1 MDTFTQFRLAE
12 LWTALSVQTDRTA
25 RALACNAM
33 LHQQLLLCVSEN
45 EGLKAQL
52 LSCVS
57 ENEGLK
63 AQLLSCV
70 SENEG
75 LKEQLAAHET
85 VSDQDAETYLVAAI
99 QCDLR
104 QTKNDFTGLMQKICS
119 KLQKLEAEVLND
131 RKRLAE
137 SEVRLNETRSELE
150 VTKVKLERLKE
161 HYKVL
166 GVKMS
171 NSIEKLGASTEST
184 LHTLQKYMTDKK
196 DQDSF
201 NIAHIDRLKYA
212 RQVLTSS
219 RDAIFFSF
227 ETQSRALLER
237 EQQAVNVKELYRKAL
252 EEIKCLKFRCERA
265 DNFNLSLLKVVDDQ
279 HAAAVSSSGAIA
291 TLNEELKMLKKN

>member
-1 MDTFTQFRLAE
+1 MDRWTAQFRFAE
-12 LWTALSVQTDRTA
+12 LWTAFSVQTDRTA

-33 LHQQLLLCVSEN
+33 LHQQLLVCVSEN

-57 ENEGLK
+57 ENGRLK
-63 AQLLSCV
+63 AQLSSCV
-70 SENEG
+70 SDN
-75 LKEQLAAHET
+75 
-85 VSDQDAETYLVAAI
+85 VAAI

-104 QTKNDFTGLMQKICS
+104 QTKSDFTRLTQKICS

-131 RKRLAE
+131 RTRLAE
-137 SEVRLNETRSELE
+137 SEVRLKEARSELE
-150 VTKVKLERLKE
+150 VTKAKLERLKE

-171 NSIEKLGASTEST
+171 NNIEKLGASTEST
-184 LHTLQKYMTDKK
+184 LHTLQKYMTNKN

-201 NIAHIDRLKYA
+201 NMAHIDRLKYA

-237 EQQAVNVKELYRKAL
+237 EQQAANAKELYRKAL
-252 EEIKCLKFRCERA
+252 EEIKCLKSRCEKVE
-265 DNFNLSLLKVVDDQ
+265 NFNLSLLKVVDDQ
-279 HAAAVSSSGAIA
+279 HTAAVSSSGAIA